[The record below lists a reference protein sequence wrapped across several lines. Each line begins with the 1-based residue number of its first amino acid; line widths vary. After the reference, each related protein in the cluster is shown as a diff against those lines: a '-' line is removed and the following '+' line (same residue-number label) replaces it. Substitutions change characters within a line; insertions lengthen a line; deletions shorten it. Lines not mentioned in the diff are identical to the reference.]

1 MKDIYDKDL
10 DEFELLEDVIKEGL
24 VDAIYHGIFVS
35 KLAYLLAKELGESE
49 EFCYNLAVAGVLH
62 DIGKIQLSRYLYG
75 GEKSL
80 MIEEL
85 KYVKMHSAYSY
96 EILRKKKFPL
106 FVLEAIYHHHENYD
120 GSGYPSNLKGEDIP
134 LSARILRTCDVFAA
148 LVSDRPYRAAF
159 DVDTAIQVMIEE
171 VKNFDMKVFI
181 AFQRIT
187 HSPDFRQIIKL
198 SRNKAFLNT
207 IEDAI
212 LENENGDKEVIKK
225 LIPCEVY

>member
-1 MKDIYDKDL
+1 MEDVYNEEL

-24 VDAIYHGIFVS
+24 IDAIYHGIFVS
-35 KLAYLLAKELGESE
+35 KLAYLLAKELGENE
-49 EFCYNLAVAGVLH
+49 EFCYNLAMAGVLH
-62 DIGKIQLSRYLYG
+62 DIGKIRLSRYLYG
-75 GEKSL
+75 KEEEAL
-80 MIEEL
+80 MVEEL

-96 EILRKKKFPL
+96 EILRKRKFPL

-159 DVDTAIQVMIEE
+159 DVETALQVMIEE

-181 AFQRIT
+181 AFQRVA
-187 HSPDFRQIIKL
+187 HSPGFMEIIKL
-198 SRNKAFLNT
+198 SRNKTLFNT
-207 IEDAI
+207 IEIAV
-212 LENENGDKEVIKK
+212 LEQGDYDDLEELV
-225 LIPCEVY
+225 PCEVY